1 MKRRSALIAL
11 AGAQFVMVLDQ
22 TVMGVSISQLVADFD
37 TTVTTI
43 QAIITLYCLVMAML
57 MLAGGKI
64 GDIIGRRRAFK
75 IGLVIYGCGSAMTAL
90 APTVAILTLGWSIL
104 EGIGASLVLPAMVA
118 LIAGNFEGKDRKVA
132 YAVIGGVAGAGIAVG
147 PILGGWATTVLS
159 WRVVFAG
166 EVVLVIGIFV
176 MTRFV
181 ADALRSGPKPR
192 LDIVGAVLS
201 ATGLGLI
208 VLGTLQSSVWGLIE
222 PKDAPIEPFGLAPTL
237 FVIAA
242 GGVLLWAFVGW
253 QRHREA
259 IGSDPLVHLDLL
271 KILPL
276 RSGLIGLFTQNLLL
290 MGVFFTVPLYLQL
303 VLGLDALQTG
313 LKMLPVSVA
322 MFAASAAGSRLST
335 RYSVRSITRT
345 GLILSGIACVMLLAT
360 IKPDLADLAFAASM
374 AVLGA
379 GMGLMAS
386 QLGLVVQ
393 SSVDASGRGEAGG
406 LQFTG
411 QQLGSSLG
419 VALIGAI
426 VLAGLTTTFV
436 STIQADPRISQAVA
450 GQVGTAVGS
459 GIDFV
464 SSASVEAAAQKA
476 GLDAAETAAIVDDY
490 EQAQLKSLKAGS
502 TRSRAPRPHLASVH
516 RGPARE
522 GAGERCQ
529 HPTTV
534 PPPRTGPPSD
544 GLAGVGCP
552 RQVAF
557 VATPRLRA
565 RHSVSVGVIRHGG
578 CAGRRRRAYSGV
590 IPNWV
595 ATQRAIR
602 SPIGTGRGSCSDSW
616 SWGSLPTRRP
626 RMRRQRVSTD
636 GRDRKPPPRCSIRI
650 RSRRWV
656 SSYSTRTA
664 NSRPR
669 SSALEAWG
677 QVPGSGSCW
686 PCSPRSAWPWGSS
699 AAGSLARCTIGAC
712 SPPRTTRSVSVASCR
727 GARLLSG

>member
-1 MKRRSALIAL
+1 MKGRSALIAL

-64 GDIIGRRRAFK
+64 GDIIGRRRAFR

-147 PILGGWATTVLS
+147 PIVGGWATTVLS

-166 EVVLVIGIFV
+166 EVVLVIGIFA

-181 ADALRSGPKPR
+181 GDALRSGPKPR
-192 LDIVGAVLS
+192 LDVVGAVLS
-201 ATGLGLI
+201 AAGLGLI
-208 VLGTLQSSVWGLIE
+208 VLGTLQSSVWGVIQ

-237 FVIAA
+237 FVIAG
-242 GGVLLWAFVGW
+242 GGVLLWAFVEW

-290 MGVFFTVPLYLQL
+290 MGVFFTIPLYLQL
-303 VLGLDALQTG
+303 VLGLDALETG
-313 LKMLPVSVA
+313 LKMLPVSIA
-322 MFAASAAGSRLST
+322 MFAASAIGSRLSA
-335 RYSVRSITRT
+335 RYSVRAITRA

-360 IKPDLADLAFAASM
+360 IQPDLADLAFAASM
-374 AVLGA
+374 GVLGA
-379 GMGLMAS
+379 GMGLIAS

-426 VLAGLTTTFV
+426 VLSGLTSTFV
-436 STIQADPRISQAVA
+436 SSIQADSRISQEVA
-450 GQVGTAVGS
+450 AQVGTAVGS

-464 SSASVEAAAQKA
+464 SATDIEAAATAA
-476 GLDAAETAAIVDDY
+476 GLDTATTAAIVDDY
-490 EQAQLKSLKAGS
+490 EQAQLRALKAGLLAAALLALVS
-502 TRSRAPRPHLASVH
+502 LAFTGGLPGKVPMGAVAP
-516 RGPARE
+516 G
-522 GAGERCQ
+522 
-529 HPTTV
+529 
-534 PPPRTGPPSD
+534 D
-544 GLAGVGCP
+544 D
-552 RQVAF
+552 QVA
-557 VATPRLRA
+557 P
-565 RHSVSVGVIRHGG
+565 
-578 CAGRRRRAYSGV
+578 
-590 IPNWV
+590 
-595 ATQRAIR
+595 
-602 SPIGTGRGSCSDSW
+602 D
-616 SWGSLPTRRP
+616 
-626 RMRRQRVSTD
+626 
-636 GRDRKPPPRCSIRI
+636 
-650 RSRRWV
+650 
-656 SSYSTRTA
+656 
-664 NSRPR
+664 
-669 SSALEAWG
+669 
-677 QVPGSGSCW
+677 
-686 PCSPRSAWPWGSS
+686 S
-699 AAGSLARCTIGAC
+699 AAPAA
-712 SPPRTTRSVSVASCR
+712 A
-727 GARLLSG
+727 